1 MEGKMNVLSNWS
13 VRNRTGAAF
22 GVLLLLLMIL
32 GVCSYLQMGRLQ
44 SNVRD
49 MGENWLPSV
58 RALSQMEYFLARARG
73 ALLGEVLQSKTPTEL
88 DEGAKRLG
96 GYFDKYEE
104 VRRNYAAQL
113 IASPDE
119 RKLFDAVQP
128 LLADYRAEGDKVIA
142 LMRQN
147 NVAAAAD
154 TAIRARDKFALMI
167 AAQDKVIDFNNQGSM
182 AAMQAAHATFTNA
195 KIIVGI
201 AISAALVIGI
211 LSYLMVVRTV
221 CTPILTLRERMGL
234 LAADDLSVE
243 IPDCDR
249 QDEIGAMARAVEV
262 FKRNGIERREMQ
274 EREKAEIAQREE
286 RARRRDAATASFNRE
301 VAGIMQTVTAAS
313 SELEGTAA
321 SLSST
326 AEEGARQ
333 AQAVAAGAEEANA
346 NVSTVAAATEELSAS
361 ISEISHQMVEARTV
375 AGHANDESRR
385 ANERIQGLV
394 ESAQKI
400 GEVVRLIQDIASQ
413 TNLLALN
420 ATIEAARAGDAGK
433 GFAVVA
439 NEVKTLASQT
449 AKATEEI
456 TGQVQAVQSSTQEAV
471 QAIAG
476 IGNTISRIH
485 EISATIAAAVEE
497 QGAATNEIAR
507 NVALASAGT
516 SEVSNNI
523 VSVHEVARETGES
536 ATHVL
541 HATGELN
548 IQSSR
553 LKSVIES
560 FLHEMATT

>member
-1 MEGKMNVLSNWS
+1 MNVLSDWS
-13 VRNRTGAAF
+13 VRNRMGAAF

-44 SNVRD
+44 ANVRD

-58 RALSQMEYFLARARG
+58 RSLSQMEYFLARARG
-73 ALLGEVLQSKTPTEL
+73 ALLGEVLQSKTPADL
-88 DEGAKRLG
+88 DQGAKRLG
-96 GYFDKYEE
+96 AYFDKYDE
-104 VRRNYAAQL
+104 VRKHYAAQMV
-113 IASPDE
+113 ASPEE
-119 RKLFDAVQP
+119 RRLFEAVQP
-128 LLADYRAEGDKVIA
+128 FVDAYHAEGDKVIG

-147 NVAAAAD
+147 NVTGAAE
-154 TAIRARDKFALMI
+154 TAIQARDKFALMI
-167 AAQDKVIDFNNQGSM
+167 EAQDKVIDYNNQGSM
-182 AAMQAAHATFTNA
+182 AAMQAAQATFTNA
-195 KIIVGI
+195 KIIVAVAVAI
-201 AISAALVIGI
+201 ALAVGI
-211 LSYLMVVRTV
+211 LSYLMVITTI
-221 CTPILTLRERMGL
+221 CTPILTLRDRMGRL
-234 LAADDLSVE
+234 ADDDLGVD
-243 IPDCDR
+243 IPGCAR
-249 QDEIGAMARAVEV
+249 RDEIGGMARAVEV
-262 FKRNGIERREMQ
+262 FKRNGIERREML
-274 EREKAEIAQREE
+274 EREKAEIALREE

-301 VAGIMQTVTAAS
+301 VAGIMQTVSAAS
-313 SELEGTAA
+313 TELEGTAA
-321 SLSST
+321 SLSAT

-333 AQAVAAGAEEANA
+333 AAVVAAGAEEANA

-361 ISEISHQMVEARTV
+361 ISEISQQMVEARTV
-375 AGHANDESRR
+375 AGIANDESRR

-449 AKATEEI
+449 AKATGEI

-516 SEVSNNI
+516 SEVTSNIAYVNEI
-523 VSVHEVARETGES
+523 ARETGTS
-536 ATHVL
+536 ATQVS
-541 HATGELN
+541 ATSSELSL
-548 IQSSR
+548 QSTH
-553 LKSVIES
+553 LKKVIDD

>member
-1 MEGKMNVLSNWS
+1 MNVLSDWS

-22 GVLLLLLMIL
+22 GTLLLLLMIL
-32 GVCSYLQMGRLQ
+32 GLCSYLQMGRLQ
-44 SNVRD
+44 ANVRD

-58 RALSQMEYFLARARG
+58 RALSQMEYFLARGRG
-73 ALLGEVLQSKTPTEL
+73 ALLGEVLQAKTPADL

-96 GYFDKYEE
+96 AYFDKYDAA
-104 VRRNYAAQL
+104 RRHYAAEMVS
-113 IASPDE
+113 SPEE
-119 RKLFDAVQP
+119 RKLFDAAQP
-128 LLADYRAEGDKVIA
+128 FVADYQAEGDKVIA

-147 NVAAAAD
+147 NAAAAAD
-154 TAIRARDKFALMI
+154 TAIRARDKFATMI
-167 AAQDKVIDFNNQGSM
+167 EAQDKIIDYNNQGSV
-182 AAMQAAHATFTNA
+182 AAMQAAQATFTNA

-201 AISAALVIGI
+201 AIAAALAVGV
-211 LSYLMVVRTV
+211 LSYLMVVSTV
-221 CTPILTLRERMGL
+221 CKPILTLRDRMGR
-234 LAADDLSVE
+234 LAGDDLSVE
-243 IPDCDR
+243 IPSCGR
-249 QDEIGAMARAVEV
+249 KDEIGAMARAVEV
-262 FKRNGIERREMQ
+262 FKRNGIERREML
-274 EREKAEIAQREE
+274 EREKVEIAQREE
-286 RARRRDAATASFNRE
+286 RARRRDAATVSFNRE
-301 VAGIMQTVTAAS
+301 VAGIMQTVTSAS
-313 SELEGTAA
+313 TELESTAA

-333 AQAVAAGAEEANA
+333 AAVVAAGAEEANA

-361 ISEISHQMVEARTV
+361 ISEISQQMVEARTV

-449 AKATEEI
+449 ARATEEI

-476 IGNTISRIH
+476 IGNTIARIH

-516 SEVSNNI
+516 SEVTSNIAVVN
-523 VSVHEVARETGES
+523 EVARETGES
-536 ATHVL
+536 ASHVL

-548 IQSSR
+548 TQSNR
-553 LKSVIES
+553 LKGVIES
-560 FLHEMATT
+560 FLHEMTTT

>member
-1 MEGKMNVLSNWS
+1 
-13 VRNRTGAAF
+13 
-22 GVLLLLLMIL
+22 
-32 GVCSYLQMGRLQ
+32 MGRLQ
-44 SNVRD
+44 TNVRD

-96 GYFDKYEE
+96 AYFDKYEE
-104 VRRNYAAQL
+104 ARRNYAAQM

-128 LLADYRAEGDKVIA
+128 FVADYHAEGDKVIA

-147 NVAAAAD
+147 NAAAAAD

-182 AAMQAAHATFTNA
+182 AAMQAAQSTFTNA
-195 KIIVGI
+195 KIIVGV
-201 AISAALVIGI
+201 AISAALAIGI

-243 IPDCDR
+243 IPNCDR

-333 AQAVAAGAEEANA
+333 AAAVAAGAEEANT
-346 NVSTVAAATEELSAS
+346 NVSTEPWPAMPMRKAGAPMSAS
-361 ISEISHQMVEARTV
+361 RDWFNQ
-375 AGHANDESRR
+375 RR
-385 ANERIQGLV
+385 R
-394 ESAQKI
+394 S
-400 GEVVRLIQDIASQ
+400 VRWC
-413 TNLLALN
+413 
-420 ATIEAARAGDAGK
+420 G
-433 GFAVVA
+433 
-439 NEVKTLASQT
+439 
-449 AKATEEI
+449 
-456 TGQVQAVQSSTQEAV
+456 
-471 QAIAG
+471 
-476 IGNTISRIH
+476 
-485 EISATIAAAVEE
+485 
-497 QGAATNEIAR
+497 
-507 NVALASAGT
+507 
-516 SEVSNNI
+516 
-523 VSVHEVARETGES
+523 
-536 ATHVL
+536 
-541 HATGELN
+541 
-548 IQSSR
+548 
-553 LKSVIES
+553 
-560 FLHEMATT
+560 

>member
-1 MEGKMNVLSNWS
+1 M
-13 VRNRTGAAF
+13 GAAF
-22 GVLLLLLMIL
+22 GALLSLFVLLGIC
-32 GVCSYLQMGRLQ
+32 GYVEMGRLQ
-44 SNVRD
+44 FNVQD
-49 MGENWLPSV
+49 MGTNWLPSV
-58 RALSQMEYFLARARG
+58 RTLSRMEYFLARTRTG
-73 ALLGEVLQSKTPTEL
+73 LLGPVLQAKTPEEL
-88 DEGAKRLG
+88 EAGVKNLG
-96 GYFDKYEE
+96 GYRTSYDQLKDTYVGLISSPEE
-104 VRRNYAAQL
+104 RRLYDVV
-113 IASPDE
+113 P
-119 RKLFDAVQP
+119 P
-128 LLADYRAEGDKVIA
+128 LVADYRVSVDTVIDNLRKGNREQADKQA
-142 LMRQN
+142 LQ
-147 NVAAAAD
+147 
-154 TAIRARDKFALMI
+154 ARDKFNAIVDAVEKVVDYNNAGAADAMTKAGATYQSATILFVIAVLIAL
-167 AAQDKVIDFNNQGSM
+167 A
-182 AAMQAAHATFTNA
+182 
-195 KIIVGI
+195 
-201 AISAALVIGI
+201 IGI
-211 LSYLMVVRTV
+211 LSYLMVIGTV
-221 CTPILTLRERMGL
+221 CRPIVEMQGLMGRLADEDLTV
-234 LAADDLSVE
+234 D
-243 IPDCDR
+243 IPGCAR
-249 QDEIGAMARAVEV
+249 KDEIGGMARAVEV
-262 FKRNGIERREMQ
+262 FKRNGIERRAML
-274 EREKAEIAQREE
+274 EREKAEIALREE

-301 VAGIMQTVTAAS
+301 VAGIMQTVTAAAN
-313 SELEGTAA
+313 ELDATST

-333 AQAVAAGAEEANA
+333 AQAVAAGAEEASA

-361 ISEISHQMVEARTV
+361 ISEISQQMVEARTV
-375 AGHANDESRR
+375 AGIANDESRR

-516 SEVSNNI
+516 SEVTSNIAYVNEI
-523 VSVHEVARETGES
+523 ARETGTS
-536 ATHVL
+536 ATQVS
-541 HATGELN
+541 ATSSELSL
-548 IQSSR
+548 QSTH
-553 LKSVIES
+553 LKKVIDD